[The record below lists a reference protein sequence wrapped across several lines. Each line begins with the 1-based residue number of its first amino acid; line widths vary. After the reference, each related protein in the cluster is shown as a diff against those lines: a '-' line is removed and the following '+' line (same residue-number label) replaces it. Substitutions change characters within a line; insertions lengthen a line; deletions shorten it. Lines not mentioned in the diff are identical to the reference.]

1 MRRGFFLGI
10 GAILL
15 GWQFFAKIFAIPLI
29 LPTPLET
36 ASRLLE
42 YVQSSLFWLAL
53 ARSAGE
59 VGLVLF
65 LVLFLGLPLGVL
77 FGLRPGIFAFC
88 RPLVAVVQAVPV
100 ISWLGIVVFSFGI
113 GWKGPVFISTL
124 SLLPMAILT
133 TASGV
138 RSLDGT
144 LLEMARVYRVPRLRR
159 LRWIYGGAL
168 LPFAEA
174 VMEVALGNAWK
185 VVLVTEYLCGDA
197 GLGVLLAW
205 ARQGVDTPGIYALS
219 GVAVFLGLFSERLFR
234 SLGEAFRLRR
244 KRNPCLL

>member
-1 MRRGFFLGI
+1 MSRGFLLGG
-10 GAILL
+10 GAVLL
-15 GWQFFAKIFAIPLI
+15 GWEIVARVLRVPLI
-29 LPTPLET
+29 LPSLLET
-36 ASRLLE
+36 GSRLLE
-42 YVQSSLFWLAL
+42 YLQTPLFWFAL

-59 VGLVLF
+59 VGLVLL

-77 FGLRPGIFAFC
+77 FGVRPGVFAFC
-88 RPLVAVVQAVPV
+88 RPLLGIVQAVPV
-100 ISWLGIVVFSFGI
+100 ISWLGVVIFSLGI
-113 GWKGPVFISTL
+113 GWRGPVFISTL

-144 LLEMARVYRVPRLRR
+144 LLEMARVYRVPRIRR
-159 LRWIYGGAL
+159 MRWIYGGAL
-168 LPFAEA
+168 LPFGEA

-219 GVAVFLGLFSERLFR
+219 GVAVFLGIFSERLFR
-234 SLGEAFRLRR
+234 GLGRLFRLSRGGR
-244 KRNPCLL
+244 PCLP

>member
-1 MRRGFFLGI
+1 MRDRAFLGV
-10 GAILL
+10 GAVLL
-15 GWQFFAKIFAIPLI
+15 GWEVLARTLKAPLI
-29 LPTPLET
+29 LPSPLET
-36 ASRLLE
+36 GSRLLDFAGT
-42 YVQSSLFWLAL
+42 SPFWFAL

-59 VGLVLF
+59 VGLVLL
-65 LVLFLGLPLGVL
+65 LVLCIGIPLGLLL
-77 FGLRPGIFAFC
+77 GLRSGLMAFC
-88 RPLVAVVQAVPV
+88 RPLLGILQAVPV
-100 ISWLGIVVFSFGI
+100 ISWLGVVIFSFGI

-144 LLEMARVYRVPRLRR
+144 LLEMARLYRVSRWRR
-159 LRWIYGGAL
+159 LKEIYGGAL
-168 LPFAEA
+168 LPFTEA

-197 GLGVLLAW
+197 GLGVLIAW

-219 GVAVFLGLFSERLFR
+219 GVAVCLGIASERLFR
-234 SLGEAFRLRR
+234 SFRGGSRGSE
-244 KRNPCLL
+244 KTCLL